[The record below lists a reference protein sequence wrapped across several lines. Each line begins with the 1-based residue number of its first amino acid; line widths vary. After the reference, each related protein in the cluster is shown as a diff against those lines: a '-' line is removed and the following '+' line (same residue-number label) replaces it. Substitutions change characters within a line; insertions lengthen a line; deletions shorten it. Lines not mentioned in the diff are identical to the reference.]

1 MAYIGRDTDKISNVE
16 VLDNITFDGSSS
28 YTLQKGGSNF
38 TPSSANTILLSI
50 DGVVQAGNFTVSGST
65 IDFGTAVAGTS
76 TCDFILHYGVG
87 LITTPSDGSVTEAKI
102 GTGAVTSAKLASGA
116 VPNQSAFKNIIIN
129 GDMSIAQRGTSFT
142 SLAGVSQYN
151 LDRWETI
158 GVNVGSGRYQ
168 IDQSTD
174 TPTGFNYS
182 QKISCTTAEA
192 SQDVNN
198 QLYLEQQI
206 EGLNSSYLNYYVASP
221 DTVTLSFWVKSN
233 LTGSYSVALKLS
245 DNGSAIDAGATRIY
259 PTTYSISSANTWEKK
274 TVTITLDSATTE
286 TKVVNNGFAVATQFW
301 LGAGTSRD
309 GETTNAW
316 KNNANAAATSDNL
329 NLLGSTSN
337 EWYITGVQL
346 EAGTSASDFEFLP
359 YDVNLKRCQRYYY
372 LHASGASDQIGNGS
386 FYSNVDSRCHV
397 FFPTTMRSFPSIVSS
412 NNTNDFRY
420 LANGSSYYSSSV
432 ETPGGTSEATSATI
446 HSLSFSSSPTGGQAF
461 MLVTGN
467 STSSLAFNSEL

>member
-1 MAYIGRDTDKISNVE
+1 MTKARDLANIISGGFDATDIPNLDAAKITSGTFPDARLPSTALNSNV
-16 VLDNITFDGSSS
+16 S
-28 YTLQKGGSNF
+28 
-38 TPSSANTILLSI
+38 
-50 DGVVQAGNFTVSGST
+50 
-65 IDFGTAVAGTS
+65 
-76 TCDFILHYGVG
+76 
-87 LITTPSDGSVTEAKI
+87 
-102 GTGAVTSAKLASGA
+102 

-158 GVNVGSGRYQ
+158 GANVGSGRYQ

-174 TPTGFNYS
+174 TPTGFTYS

-192 SQDVNN
+192 SQDANN

-245 DNGSAIDAGATRIY
+245 DNGSAIDSGSTRIY

-274 TVTITLDSATTE
+274 TITITLDSATTE

-309 GETTNAW
+309 GEATNAW
-316 KNNANAAATSDNL
+316 KNNANGAATSDNL

-337 EWYITGVQL
+337 EWYVTGIQL
-346 EAGTSASDFEFLP
+346 EVGSAASDFEFLP
-359 YDVNLKRCQRYYY
+359 FDVNLQRCERYYQKTY
-372 LHASGASDQIGNGS
+372 NIGNFAGSTGEGGTLWDSGSSDAAGNLSHLYNFKTRMRASPTVTGYDRSGNSGQFNYYRSGSSSTGS
-386 FYSNVDSRCHV
+386 FNTH
-397 FFPTTMRSFPSIVSS
+397 MRGDASI
-412 NNTNDFRY
+412 
-420 LANGSSYYSSSV
+420 SYYSAIGANFTVATTAGFLILEV
-432 ETPGGTSEATSATI
+432 E
-446 HSLSFSSSPTGGQAF
+446 L
-461 MLVTGN
+461 
-467 STSSLAFNSEL
+467 